1 MNSWLQKIRKKSLTL
16 KNKDSTKSKLSTHS
30 TKECLS
36 MKTVNSNFLVT
47 VINQAQTTAHKL
59 NSLNSQVRKSVIKH
73 IRLKLKLKIQTNLI
87 HQT

>member
-1 MNSWLQKIRKKSLTL
+1 
-16 KNKDSTKSKLSTHS
+16 
-30 TKECLS
+30 